1 MSTNFDPEPSFH
13 APPPKEM
20 MTNPD
25 PSVGSIHLK
34 VIEVNHKCHIEDIE
48 VSSQNKTL
56 KNVTV
61 EAPSVDLTSKSR
73 LYFVEVPK
81 VDELNG
87 ARETKCNKIHLLP
100 LKPHVN
106 EEFNMINDTFLKLEE
121 NTLDPSDEGDGNL
134 VLLFTLTY
142 QGSLHKT

>member
-1 MSTNFDPEPSFH
+1 MSTNFDFEPSFH
-13 APPPKEM
+13 APPPKDM
-20 MTNPD
+20 MTNPN

-48 VSSQNKTL
+48 VSSQNKAL
-56 KNVTV
+56 KNVAV

-87 ARETKCNKIHLLP
+87 S
-100 LKPHVN
+100 
-106 EEFNMINDTFLKLEE
+106 NDKTHHKKL
-121 NTLDPSDEGDGNL
+121 
-134 VLLFTLTY
+134 
-142 QGSLHKT
+142 